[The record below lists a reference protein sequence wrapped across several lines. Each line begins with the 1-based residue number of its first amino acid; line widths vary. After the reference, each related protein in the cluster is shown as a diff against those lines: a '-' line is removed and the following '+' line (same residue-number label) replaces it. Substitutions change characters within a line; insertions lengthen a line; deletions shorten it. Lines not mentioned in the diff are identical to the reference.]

1 MYVYVRQERAQ
12 VCKYVDLRTV
22 SMKLLERAKKSVE
35 IDTAVNSLASGWF
48 RGFPEKKNL
57 NALDFAW
64 NFSGPVCS
72 TDLVKISKD
81 ASSPL
86 LCTKKNF
93 WGCGFF
99 VSDVI
104 SGGLLGHLGPL
115 CLALGT
121 NR

>member
-12 VCKYVDLRTV
+12 VCKYVDLCTV

-64 NFSGPVCS
+64 EFLWSGMLYRPG
-72 TDLVKISKD
+72 
-81 ASSPL
+81 
-86 LCTKKNF
+86 KNLKRRIKSF
-93 WGCGFF
+93 
-99 VSDVI
+99 I
-104 SGGLLGHLGPL
+104 LH
-115 CLALGT
+115 
-121 NR
+121 